1 MKDFIAAH
9 YLETLTY
16 DQLRDA
22 VKAAWEAIS
31 EEELAELVRDLPSR
45 CQAVIDAEGGHI
57 PY

>member
-1 MKDFIAAH
+1 MKDFIASH
-9 YLETLTY
+9 YPEKLTY

-31 EEELAELVRDLPSR
+31 EEGLAELVRDMPSR
-45 CQAVIDAEGGHI
+45 CQAVIDAEGGYI